1 MSFQK
6 IPIARPHKIYKNCD
20 FLCANI
26 PSGNP
31 EADLKLH
38 FAMTKKLELPW
49 GRGLMVHLV
58 SACHR
63 GNWSQRCNIYNATSS
78 QVCFEKKNIFV
89 CICKNDIA
97 YYNAGAVVVNLEVV
111 GLAPGVMGREIESR
125 QGLGW
130 QL

>member
-1 MSFQK
+1 
-6 IPIARPHKIYKNCD
+6 
-20 FLCANI
+20 
-26 PSGNP
+26 
-31 EADLKLH
+31 
-38 FAMTKKLELPW
+38 
-49 GRGLMVHLV
+49 
-58 SACHR
+58 
-63 GNWSQRCNIYNATSS
+63 
-78 QVCFEKKNIFV
+78 VCFEKKNIFV